1 MFDPFFCDHIN
12 GFDLYS
18 ENPEDDPLYSYIG
31 SKNSNPRYN
40 DAVETTYDVYGVELQ
55 KTKKATL
62 YQLVVKKIKEG
73 FSYKY
78 EYALGPEKWLP
89 NSCISSSH
97 VSEFDATDLTFAD
110 EFVVTG
116 IADLHKIS
124 IPSWLKNKDEVLRS
138 KVFAVKK
145 MRV

>member
-18 ENPEDDPLYSYIG
+18 EDPEDGPMYSNCG
-31 SKNSNPRYN
+31 SVAPNPRYN
-40 DAVETTYDVYGVELQ
+40 DGVVTTYDVYGVELQ

-62 YQLVVKKIKEG
+62 YQLVVKKKKDG

-89 NSCISSSH
+89 NSEISSTH
-97 VSEFDATDLTFAD
+97 ISEFDATDVDFAE
-110 EFVVTG
+110 EFAVTG
-116 IADLHKIS
+116 IPDLCKII
-124 IPSWLKNKDEVLRS
+124 IPGWLKSKDETLRT
-138 KVFAVKK
+138 VFSIKQQ
-145 MRV
+145 R

>member
-18 ENPEDDPLYSYIG
+18 ENPEDEPQYSYC
-31 SKNSNPRYN
+31 SPAAPNPRYF
-40 DAVETTYDVYGVELQ
+40 DGVKTTYEVYGVKLQ

-62 YQLVVKKIKEG
+62 YQLVTKKKKDG

-78 EYALGPEKWLP
+78 EYALGPKKWLP
-89 NSCISSSH
+89 NSVITSH
-97 VSEFDATDLTFAD
+97 HISEFDATDVDFAE

-116 IADLHKIS
+116 IPDLCKIS
-124 IPSWLKNKDEVLRS
+124 IPSWLKSKDETLRT
-138 KVFAVKK
+138 VFSIKN
-145 MRV
+145 MGS